1 MSDSSRSKAT
11 TTELTSRSSV
21 RLTGKHT
28 AGVREFVA
36 AVGARAPVPGGGAAS
51 AVAAALAA
59 ALAEMAGRYTVG
71 HGSGP
76 SSFSDVVSRAEFLSE
91 RALLLADEDSHA
103 YESYV
108 AIRRQTDSDPVRARR
123 DRARAAEVAAAVPGE
138 LACLALEVAGLGE
151 RLVEAGNPHLR
162 SDACAA
168 VLLSAAVAGSA
179 AVLVAE
185 NLKADGGDARIAE
198 ARRCARVAAEAAS
211 RVAEALGLM
220 EEGELR

>member
-1 MSDSSRSKAT
+1 MSGISRNRT
-11 TTELTSRSSV
+11 TPELTSRSSV
-21 RLTGKHT
+21 RLTGEHT

-36 AVGARAPVPGGGAAS
+36 AVGAHAPAPGGGAAS

-71 HGSGP
+71 HGSGTL
-76 SSFSDVVSRAEFLSE
+76 SFSDVVSRAEFLRE

-108 AIRRQTDSDPVRARR
+108 AIRRQTNSDPARER
-123 DRARAAEVAAAVPGE
+123 EERARAAEVAAAVPGE
-138 LACLALEVAGLGE
+138 LANLALEVAGLGE
-151 RLVEAGNPHLR
+151 RLIEAGNPHLR

-185 NLKADGGDARIAE
+185 NLSADRGDERIAE

-211 RVAEALGLM
+211 RVAGALGLI